1 MIYRHGAVQYKATTR
16 KIYTQ
21 VPSYYGGYGT
31 EEQGETWR
39 SERKEGEG
47 RRREGRRD
55 KIKRALVLA
64 L

>member
-21 VPSYYGGYGT
+21 VPSYYGGDGT

-39 SERKEGEG
+39 GRGSERKKEEGG
-47 RRREGRRD
+47 RREKG
-55 KIKRALVLA
+55 
-64 L
+64 

>member
-21 VPSYYGGYGT
+21 VPSYYGGDGT

-39 SERKEGEG
+39 SEREKGEG
-47 RRREGRRD
+47 RGRREKG
-55 KIKRALVLA
+55 
-64 L
+64 

>member
-1 MIYRHGAVQYKATTR
+1 MIYRHSAVQYKATTR

-21 VPSYYGGYGT
+21 VPSYYGGDGT
-31 EEQGETWR
+31 EEQEETWR
-39 SERKEGEG
+39 GRGSEREKEEE
-47 RRREGRRD
+47 EGRRD

>member
-21 VPSYYGGYGT
+21 VPSYYGGDGT
-31 EEQGETWR
+31 EGQGETWR
-39 SERKEGEG
+39 SEREKEEE
-47 RRREGRRD
+47 EGRRD